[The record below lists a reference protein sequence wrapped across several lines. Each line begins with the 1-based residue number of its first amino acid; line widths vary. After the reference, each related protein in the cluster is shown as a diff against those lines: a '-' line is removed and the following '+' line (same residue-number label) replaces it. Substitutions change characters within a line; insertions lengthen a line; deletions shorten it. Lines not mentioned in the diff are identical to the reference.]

1 MGQVVLG
8 RPHRT
13 SYGWRHVLCVP
24 GAFRASTEEE
34 FVVRIPVA
42 LNTLPPTFG
51 SDPARAAAADV
62 SASAVGTFRADQR
75 RRLGRAYRAGRLVC
89 GCVHV
94 TIGRD
99 DRLGLTQ
106 QERRLVWVRFHEPV
120 DDDLRAELIRLVRR
134 RGSAARRAA
143 ERVEPIEVVV
153 DDPHGDRQRIVGY
166 LEPPQVRHGLLRAID
181 FELRRSR

>member
-1 MGQVVLG
+1 
-8 RPHRT
+8 
-13 SYGWRHVLCVP
+13 
-24 GAFRASTEEE
+24 
-34 FVVRIPVA
+34 VRIPVA

-51 SDPARAAAADV
+51 SDPTRAADADV
-62 SASAVGTFRADQR
+62 SASAVGTFRTDHH

-120 DDDLRAELIRLVRR
+120 DDELRAELTRLVRR
-134 RGSAARRAA
+134 RGSAARRVA
-143 ERVEPIEVVV
+143 ERIDPIEVVV
-153 DDPHGDRQRIVGY
+153 DDPRGDRQRIVGH
-166 LEPPQVRHGLLRAID
+166 LEPPQVRHGQIGDIKFGLCGPATR
-181 FELRRSR
+181 

>member
-1 MGQVVLG
+1 
-8 RPHRT
+8 
-13 SYGWRHVLCVP
+13 
-24 GAFRASTEEE
+24 
-34 FVVRIPVA
+34 VRIPVA

-51 SDPARAAAADV
+51 SEPDRAVDADV
-62 SASAVGTFRADQR
+62 PASAVGTFRTDQR
-75 RRLGRAYRAGRLVC
+75 CRLARAYRAGRLVC

-120 DDDLRAELIRLVRR
+120 DDELRAELTGLVRR

-143 ERVEPIEVVV
+143 ERVEAIEVVV
-153 DDPHGDRQRIVGY
+153 DDPYGERQRIVGH
-166 LEPPQVRHGLLRAID
+166 LEPPQMRHGLLRAIE